1 MCLGV
6 PGKVIDV
13 DGDTEGVMRMGRVD
27 FGGIV
32 KNVSLAYV
40 PEVIP
45 GDYVIVHVGFAI
57 TVLDEESALLTLQT
71 FRDLGLLDNELGV
84 ASTGSAA

>member
-6 PGKVIDV
+6 PGRVIDV
-13 DGDTEGVMRMGRVD
+13 DGDGEGVMRMGHVD

-32 KNVSLAYV
+32 KHVSLAYV

-45 GDYVIVHVGFAI
+45 GEYVIVHVGFAI
-57 TVLDEESALLTLQT
+57 ARLDEESALETLQT
-71 FRDLGLLDNELGV
+71 FRDLGLLDAELGLE
-84 ASTGSAA
+84 SAGGAA